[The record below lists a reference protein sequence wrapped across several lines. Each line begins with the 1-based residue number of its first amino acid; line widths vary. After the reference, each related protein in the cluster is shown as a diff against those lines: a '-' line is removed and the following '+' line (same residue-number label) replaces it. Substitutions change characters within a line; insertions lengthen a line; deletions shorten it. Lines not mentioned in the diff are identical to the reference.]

1 MPFELGMA
9 YFNSRISDHRCFVFD
24 SSYKNFDRSLS
35 DLKGIDILQHDS
47 DESQI
52 FSRLTEAFNTEFPM
66 PTVRDMMIVY
76 LLVKGDLRQIL
87 EDAGS
92 PTIFHARAFEEVVL
106 TAGLYWKRRQVKSRS
121 NQP

>member
-1 MPFELGMA
+1 MA
-9 YFNSRISDHRCFVFD
+9 YFISRISDHRCFVFD

-35 DLKGIDILQHDS
+35 DLKGIDILQHGS

-76 LLVKGDLRQIL
+76 LLVKSDLRQIL

-92 PTIFHARAFEEVVL
+92 PTIFHARAFEEVAL
-106 TAGLYWKRRQVKSRS
+106 TAGIYWKRRQVKRRS
-121 NQP
+121 SHA